1 MLLISKV
8 LLKMAKGLWF
18 WIIAI
23 AGLKMTALAGI
34 ALFSQVLSDFLGS
47 LAGPPLTGALLSG
60 ALRRA
65 FLASLLVLA
74 GEALIGE
81 AEYRCTAKARL
92 SLRRRIFSKILQL
105 DVGSIEKIGLSQA
118 AASAVDGVESMQI
131 YYSKYLPSLLYCFC
145 APVLLFFRLRD
156 SSFPAA
162 LFLLIVS
169 IIIFPANN
177 LLRKFIK
184 ERKGD
189 VWGSFRELTGYYL
202 ESLQGLVTLKLFNQ
216 DGERAA
222 RLRDRAENFNRSLMA
237 VIQNTFVAFLFSDG
251 LIYLSVFTA
260 VILAGV
266 QLSRGT
272 ISLGDGIMVLMLGY
286 GFFASV
292 RQLMFSAHQAL
303 TGIAAAEAVAG
314 ILDIDTERPFLPFNR
329 DSLNGDSRE
338 ISLETSRESSRGE
351 DSFSGI
357 RLKGVSYAYP
367 GRDAVIRGLDMEIP
381 KDKVCALAGP
391 SGSGKSTIAALLLRF
406 FDPAEGRIVMEG
418 LPYASQ
424 SPQELREKIALVP
437 QQVGIFSG
445 TIAEN
450 LRIAAPGAG
459 DAELIE
465 ALTLVRLGDWLSK
478 LPEGLETDVGDG
490 GAKLSGGQK
499 QKLGIARVL
508 LRGTPYIVF
517 DEAASG
523 VDVESEEDIWACIGD
538 LARTRTLIIISH
550 RLRTIRDA
558 DLIYVLSRGGIAES
572 GNHEELMKNRRIY
585 YRLVRE
591 QEALESRPSGLLREA
606 VL

>member
-1 MLLISKV
+1 MLLISRV
-8 LLKMAKGLWF
+8 LLGMAGGLWF
-18 WIIAI
+18 WIITI
-23 AGLKMTALAGI
+23 TGLKMLTLAGI

-47 LAGPPLTGALLSG
+47 LSGPSLSGDLLSG
-60 ALRRA
+60 ALWRA

-74 GEALIGE
+74 GEALTGE
-81 AEYRCTAKARL
+81 AEYRCTARARL
-92 SLRRRIFSKILQL
+92 SLRRRIFSKVLQL

-118 AASAVDGVESMQI
+118 AASAVDGVESMQV

-145 APVLLFFRLRD
+145 APVFLFFRLRD

-169 IIIFPANN
+169 LVIFPANN
-177 LLRKFIK
+177 LLRKVIK

-202 ESLQGLVTLKLFNQ
+202 ESLQGLTTLKLFNR
-216 DGERAA
+216 DGERAE
-222 RLRDRAENFNRSLMA
+222 RLRDRAENFNHNLMA
-237 VIQNTFVAFLFSDG
+237 VIQNNFVTFLFSDG
-251 LIYLSVFTA
+251 LIYLSVFIA
-260 VILAGV
+260 VIFVCA
-266 QLSRGT
+266 QLFRGT

-303 TGIAAAEAVAG
+303 TGIAAAEAIAG
-314 ILDIDTERPFLPFNR
+314 ILDIDTERPFIPFNR
-329 DSLNGDSRE
+329 NSLNRGDARKD
-338 ISLETSRESSRGE
+338 T
-351 DSFSGI
+351 FPGI

-367 GRDAVIRGLDMEIP
+367 GRDTVIRDLDMDIP
-381 KDKVCALAGP
+381 RDKVCALAGP

-406 FDPAEGRIVMEG
+406 FDPVKGRIDIGG
-418 LPYASQ
+418 LPYAAQ
-424 SPQELREKIALVP
+424 SPQELREKIAMVP

-450 LRIAAPGAG
+450 LRIAAPQAE

-465 ALTLVRLGDWLSK
+465 ALGQVRLGDWFSK
-478 LPEGLETDVGDG
+478 LPGGLETDVGDG

-523 VDVESEEDIWACIGD
+523 VDVESEGDIWACIAG

-558 DLIYVLSRGGIAES
+558 DIIYVLSGGRIAES
-572 GNHEELMKNRRIY
+572 GGHEKLMKNRGVY
-585 YRLVRE
+585 YNLVRE
-591 QEALESRPSGLLREA
+591 QELLELRGTGLSGEALP
-606 VL
+606 

>member
-1 MLLISKV
+1 MLLISRV
-8 LLKMAKGLWF
+8 LLRMAKGLWF
-18 WIIAI
+18 WIITI
-23 AGLKMTALAGI
+23 AGLKMLALAGI
-34 ALFSQVLSDFLGS
+34 ALFSQVLSDVLGS
-47 LAGPPLTGALLSG
+47 MAGPAVSGALLSE

-92 SLRRRIFSKILQL
+92 NLRGRIFSKILEL

-118 AASAVDGVESMQI
+118 AASAVDGVEAVQV
-131 YYSKYLPSLLYCFC
+131 YYSKYLPSLFYCFC
-145 APVLLFFRLRD
+145 APVFLFFRLRD

-162 LFLLIVS
+162 LFLLIISLV
-169 IIIFPANN
+169 IFPANN
-177 LLRKFIK
+177 LLRKVIK

-216 DGERAA
+216 DGERAG
-222 RLRDRAENFNRSLMA
+222 RLRDRAENFNRNLMA
-237 VIQNTFVAFLFSDG
+237 VIKNTFVSFLFSDG
-251 LIYLSVFTA
+251 LIYLSVFAA
-260 VILAGV
+260 VIFVCA

-292 RQLMFSAHQAL
+292 RQLMSSAHQAL
-303 TGIAAAEAVAG
+303 TGIAAAETIAG
-314 ILDIDTERPFLPFNR
+314 ILDIDTERPLLPFNR
-329 DSLNGDSRE
+329 DSLNQARGP
-338 ISLETSRESSRGE
+338 SLGE
-351 DSFSGI
+351 DPFPGI
-357 RLKGVSYAYP
+357 RLKGVSYCYP
-367 GRDAVIRGLDMEIP
+367 GRDAAIRGLDMEIP
-381 KDKVCALAGP
+381 KDKVCALVGP

-406 FDPAEGRIVMEG
+406 FDPAQGRIDMEG
-418 LPYASQ
+418 LPYTAQ
-424 SPQELREKIALVP
+424 SPEELREKIVMVP

-450 LRIAAPGAG
+450 LRIAAPQAG

-465 ALTLVRLGDWLSK
+465 ALTLVRLRDWLSK
-478 LPEGLETDVGDG
+478 LPQGLETDVGDG

-508 LRGTPYIVF
+508 LRRAPYIVF

-523 VDVESEEDIWACIGD
+523 VDVESEGDIWACIAD

-550 RLRTIRDA
+550 RLRTIREA
-558 DLIYVLSRGGIAES
+558 DLIYVISRGGIAES
-572 GNHEELMKNRRIY
+572 GNHEELMKNRHIY
-585 YRLVRE
+585 YNLVRE
-591 QEALESRPSGLLREA
+591 QEALEFQGSGALQEA
-606 VL
+606 VS